1 MKENVAVRVRR
12 IISGSVNALVDAV
25 EKAAPEVVME
35 ETLREIDSAIDE
47 VRVELGRVIGNKH
60 LANTRLSDKQRNY
73 DELNRKIEL
82 AVAEGRDDLAEAAIA
97 QQLDVEAQIPVL
109 QNSIAENSENERELE
124 GYIAAL
130 QAKKREL
137 RQELVRF
144 AASRKD
150 DTPTGNRGEP
160 APKPDVASRVE
171 KAISAFDR
179 VFEKHTG
186 LAGPGAQ
193 DTADA
198 AKLAELEELYRANR
212 IRERL
217 ASFKANK
224 EPSKP

>member
-1 MKENVAVRVRR
+1 MKETVAARVRR

-25 EKAAPEVVME
+25 EKAAPEMVME

-60 LANTRLSDKQRNY
+60 LANTRLSDEKRNY

-109 QNSIAENSENERELE
+109 QESIAENSENEQELE

-144 AASRKD
+144 AASRQQD
-150 DTPTGNRGEP
+150 APMGNGGER
-160 APKPDVASRVE
+160 APQHDISSRVE

-179 VFEKHTG
+179 VFEKNTG
-186 LAGPGAQ
+186 LAGPGSQ

-198 AKLAELEELYRANR
+198 ARLAELEELYRANR

-217 ASFKANK
+217 ATFKANK
-224 EPSKP
+224 EIQKP